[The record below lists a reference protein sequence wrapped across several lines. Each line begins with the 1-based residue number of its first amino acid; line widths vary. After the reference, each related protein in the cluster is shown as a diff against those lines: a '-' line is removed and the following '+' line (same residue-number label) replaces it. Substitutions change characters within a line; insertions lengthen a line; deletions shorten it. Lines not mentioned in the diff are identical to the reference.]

1 MSGSGSGEDQT
12 ANAQD
17 NGSRDDT
24 SRDTLDSIS
33 VAAFDVDSRIFRTMW
48 HSLIRPNDVLAGTIA
63 ADYSMYLSPIR
74 VFVALFSFQFAVAAL
89 FGVPIDVT
97 FDTMMMGV
105 PSDAVETWLATSPQ
119 QPLSAREI
127 DPVLSSYMAALLWP
141 ITVVS
146 SLPYLIMLKLYR
158 PAVSWWGHVLF
169 YLVPVNG
176 SFLAMIAFLPLY
188 PIFEEQAYAL
198 FIVSNLA
205 ALTLYYVLA
214 GRVIARFYARTPL
227 GVTMRVAGLLALL
240 PVTLLI
246 TIVMQTA
253 AAFWLLDAKFGLSA
267 AALFANL

>member
-12 ANAQD
+12 ANAHD
-17 NGSRDDT
+17 IGSRDDK

-48 HSLIRPNDVLAGTIA
+48 HSLIKPNDVLAGAIA

-89 FGVPIDVT
+89 FGAPIEFN
-97 FDTMMMGV
+97 FDTMMLGV
-105 PSDAVETWLATSPQ
+105 PSDAVDTWLATSPQ

-146 SLPYLIMLKLYR
+146 SLPYLIVLKLYR

-188 PIFEEQAYAL
+188 PVFEEQAYTL
-198 FIVSNLA
+198 FIASNLVGG
-205 ALTLYYVLA
+205 ALIKVS
-214 GRVIARFYARTPL
+214 L
-227 GVTMRVAGLLALL
+227 GG
-240 PVTLLI
+240 
-246 TIVMQTA
+246 
-253 AAFWLLDAKFGLSA
+253 GE
-267 AALFANL
+267 